1 MNHFYVYQWLRT
13 DSTPYYIGKGQ
24 TNRAFDKR
32 RRYIPPTRDRIQI
45 IKDNLT
51 EQQAFDLEIKLI
63 AKYGRKEFG
72 GILRNK
78 TEGGE
83 GPSLT
88 QSTKDK
94 LSKMFKGK
102 KKHYTVWNKG
112 KKLNYNNGLTGH
124 TAEAI
129 AKIKAARAKQV
140 MTKRSKET
148 REKMRQA
155 ALKRGKRLYM
165 IGNKFALG
173 IKKVA

>member
-24 TNRAFDKR
+24 TNRAFDKRR

-83 GPSLT
+83 GATHTPESIKKMSLV
-88 QSTKDK
+88 K
-94 LSKMFKGK
+94 KGIK
-102 KKHYTVWNKG
+102 KNYPVWSKG
-112 KKLNYNNGLTGH
+112 KKLDYRTGVVKH
-124 TAEAI
+124 SPEAI

-148 REKMRQA
+148 KEKMRQA
-155 ALKRGKRLYM
+155 ALRRW
-165 IGNKFALG
+165 A
-173 IKKVA
+173 A

>member
-32 RRYIPPTRDRIQI
+32 RRYIPPTRSRIQI
-45 IKDNLT
+45 IEDNLT
-51 EQQAFDLEIKLI
+51 EQQAFNLEIKLI

-83 GPSLT
+83 GATHSPESIKKMSLV
-88 QSTKDK
+88 K
-94 LSKMFKGK
+94 KGK
-102 KKHYTVWNKG
+102 PGHPAWNKG

-148 REKMRQA
+148 KEKMRQA